1 MYKHEHCLTPISK
14 PLPPPPH
21 TKVRVK
27 CFTCK
32 KFPVCNIRADYLRTA
47 LLIENIVGRPCEN
60 LELHHIHP
68 CFKGISIPFAI
79 EYLPQTIVT
88 KMGKEGIFFALKSE
102 DIDNYNFIYCIDG
115 RKLLFKAEY
124 IDSVTSFGAN
134 ISDEELFNLL
144 PIDGITYPAKTTTI
158 DMTFYHYLPVGMSVS
173 KNSIDQAREM
183 INSID
188 EGEFNITLSFAIK
201 GIFGNFNKEERYPT
215 EEEIKDNPDLILNGI
230 TAGKLIV
237 PIIKKNGKL
246 SLNKEIIF
254 KISPTTDTEMWDSTF
269 RTQNLN
275 FSMEDSQKIFDYINT
290 ITENGYFK
298 ISEGK
303 DIYCKNVVSE
313 ISDADKEDIN
323 KSLLKI
329 REKLINNKQKTA
341 INTTAFSAELKCHF
355 YEWEKG
361 LTEEEGLKRVML
373 KYPEGIQIDD
383 NEYYHL
389 ETIHLEPGK
398 VPCYHPLNGTPVFM
412 PMPYPVYIPPKCECE
427 CDKKRIP
434 TRDELNEY

>member
-1 MYKHEHCLTPISK
+1 M
-14 PLPPPPH
+14 
-21 TKVRVK
+21 
-27 CFTCK
+27 
-32 KFPVCNIRADYLRTA
+32 
-47 LLIENIVGRPCEN
+47 
-60 LELHHIHP
+60 
-68 CFKGISIPFAI
+68 
-79 EYLPQTIVT
+79 
-88 KMGKEGIFFALKSE
+88 
-102 DIDNYNFIYCIDG
+102 
-115 RKLLFKAEY
+115 
-124 IDSVTSFGAN
+124 
-134 ISDEELFNLL
+134 
-144 PIDGITYPAKTTTI
+144 
-158 DMTFYHYLPVGMSVS
+158 
-173 KNSIDQAREM
+173 
-183 INSID
+183 
-188 EGEFNITLSFAIK
+188 
-201 GIFGNFNKEERYPT
+201 
-215 EEEIKDNPDLILNGI
+215 
-230 TAGKLIV
+230 
-237 PIIKKNGKL
+237 

-269 RTQNLN
+269 KTQNLN

-290 ITENGYFK
+290 ITENGHFK

-361 LTEEEGLKRVML
+361 LTEEEGLRRVML

-412 PMPYPVYIPPKCECE
+412 PMPYPVYIPPKCEC
-427 CDKKRIP
+427 DKKRIP